1 MFERLKSFF
10 HIEAAT
16 QLPPV
21 APIKGKPGARSFPA
35 FFTSTKPSSGT
46 IPQPDRQLVNK
57 NVLDYRASSTTRQ
70 VILDLVASSPELS
83 NAVYTAVRLGVPERY
98 VAVARDM
105 DGTVNEDFTR
115 LLQSLIARFD
125 VIGDPLEGY
134 VGYGSLKSCSEAM
147 ARDLVMFGQMACEL
161 VLDKSRLPYRLQP
174 ISSTVIQFEPDG
186 NGVRPFQKV
195 GDTKFDL
202 DVPTVAIIQL
212 DSNLLSP
219 YATSPMETALK
230 AVVFSEMF
238 MADLTRVMRRAI
250 HPRILVQASEESIRK
265 HLSPEAQV
273 DEEKARAEMNSIIA
287 DIENKV
293 NGLSPEDALIYLDS
307 LNFSVETPVGPG
319 DSYETL
325 RDISNAKL
333 ASGSKTLPSVLG
345 LESGSSS
352 SNIASTEVAIYLR
365 SVDSSVRQKLN
376 EMYSRLFSTAIR
388 LMGCDGYVTFEY
400 EALSIRPSQELEA
413 FAQTRQMRIMEQLET
428 GMLTDVE
435 ACLMLTGK
443 LPPPGY
449 KPLSGTMFRS
459 NKQAAGANL
468 PVDQVANPSNGGST
482 LSQDIKPDTP
492 STGRGQNKKQ

>member
-186 NGVRPFQKV
+186 NGVLPFQKV
-195 GDTKFDL
+195 GD
-202 DVPTVAIIQL
+202 
-212 DSNLLSP
+212 S
-219 YATSPMETALK
+219 
-230 AVVFSEMF
+230 
-238 MADLTRVMRRAI
+238 
-250 HPRILVQASEESIRK
+250 
-265 HLSPEAQV
+265 
-273 DEEKARAEMNSIIA
+273 
-287 DIENKV
+287 
-293 NGLSPEDALIYLDS
+293 
-307 LNFSVETPVGPG
+307 
-319 DSYETL
+319 
-325 RDISNAKL
+325 
-333 ASGSKTLPSVLG
+333 
-345 LESGSSS
+345 
-352 SNIASTEVAIYLR
+352 
-365 SVDSSVRQKLN
+365 
-376 EMYSRLFSTAIR
+376 
-388 LMGCDGYVTFEY
+388 
-400 EALSIRPSQELEA
+400 
-413 FAQTRQMRIMEQLET
+413 
-428 GMLTDVE
+428 
-435 ACLMLTGK
+435 
-443 LPPPGY
+443 
-449 KPLSGTMFRS
+449 
-459 NKQAAGANL
+459 
-468 PVDQVANPSNGGST
+468 
-482 LSQDIKPDTP
+482 
-492 STGRGQNKKQ
+492 